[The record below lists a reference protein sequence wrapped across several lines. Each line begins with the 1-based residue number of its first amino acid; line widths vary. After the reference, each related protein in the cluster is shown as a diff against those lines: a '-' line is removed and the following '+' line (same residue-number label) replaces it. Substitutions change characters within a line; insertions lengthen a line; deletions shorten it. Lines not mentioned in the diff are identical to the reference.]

1 MSVCVIMIVTTK
13 YPDSDHESPNAVDID
28 SRAALT

>member
-13 YPDSDHESPNAVDID
+13 YPDSDHESPNAVDI
-28 SRAALT
+28 LIPEPH